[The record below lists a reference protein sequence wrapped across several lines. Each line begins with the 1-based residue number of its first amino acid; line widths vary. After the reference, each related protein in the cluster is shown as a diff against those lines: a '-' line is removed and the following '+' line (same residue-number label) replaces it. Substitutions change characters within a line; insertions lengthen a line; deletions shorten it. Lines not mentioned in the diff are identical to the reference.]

1 MNDMSEPVAQNQFTL
16 EQIYLKDCSFESP
29 LAPSI
34 FTEEL
39 SPPEAGVNI
48 QTQINGLPNR
58 PGSHEVVLAVTI
70 EAKSEDR
77 SLFVCEVQMAALV
90 TLSPQDESEQSRIL
104 GARAPEALFPYVR
117 QTISDLVTRGGF
129 LPVMLQPLD
138 FDAIYEQQ
146 ASQSSAQLNG

>member
-1 MNDMSEPVAQNQFTL
+1 MSEPDMQPSPGQFTL

-29 LAPSI
+29 LVPGI

-48 QTQINGLPNR
+48 QTQINGLADR
-58 PGSHEVVLAVTI
+58 PGSHEVVLAVTV
-70 EAKSEDR
+70 EAKSGDR
-77 SLFVCEVQMAALV
+77 SLFVCEVHMGAIVSLNGV
-90 TLSPQDESEQSRIL
+90 PESAQGRAL

-117 QTISDLVTRGGF
+117 QAISDLVTRGGF

-138 FDAIYEQQ
+138 FDAIYQQQ
-146 ASQSSAQLNG
+146 AMQSTGQLNG